1 MLDADGRPR
10 YRIDDQGSYSR
21 CRGDDPRSRWR
32 RRPLRRDRDFGI
44 LPRQVARPAAPDR
57 LPVAQGTDGRRAPR
71 AGAADRSAGKLIE
84 PAGARAMAAD
94 TARGALFRPIVPNQ
108 HSRVTYA
115 ELFFDLVFVFAVTQ
129 ISHTLLGNFTP
140 LGALQVML
148 LFLAVWWVWVYT
160 SWITNWLDPEKTPVR
175 LLLFSL
181 TLGGLVLST
190 SIPAAFD
197 GRGLWFAIAYAAM
210 QVGKTVFLWIS
221 TPRSRPLAR
230 MNAIRITAWLSMSAI
245 FWIAGGLAQGEL
257 RLVLWAIA
265 LAIEYISPAVRFW
278 IPRFGASS
286 VADWVI
292 EGGHMAERCALFV
305 IIALGESVVVT
316 GATFAELAWSA
327 ENLIAFVTVLAG
339 SIAMWWIYFHIG
351 AEAGS
356 EQISRSSEPGR
367 LARLAY
373 TYLHMPIIAGIIVSA
388 VADELVLKHPGGH
401 SDLKTVISAIGGP
414 LLFLFGT
421 ILFKHSFRGFLQ
433 LSHGFGIIALCVLAW
448 FASEL
453 SPLMLSILTTAIMI
467 VVAVWESIS
476 LQSGPAE

>member
-1 MLDADGRPR
+1 
-10 YRIDDQGSYSR
+10 
-21 CRGDDPRSRWR
+21 
-32 RRPLRRDRDFGI
+32 
-44 LPRQVARPAAPDR
+44 
-57 LPVAQGTDGRRAPR
+57 
-71 AGAADRSAGKLIE
+71 
-84 PAGARAMAAD
+84 MAAD
-94 TARGALFRPIVPNQ
+94 TARGAMFRPIVPNQ

-140 LGALQVML
+140 LGALQVTL

-175 LLLFSL
+175 LLLFAL

-197 GRGLWFAIAYAAM
+197 GRGLWFALAYAAM
-210 QVGKTVFLWIS
+210 QVGKTVFLWLS
-221 TPRSRPLAR
+221 TTSSQTLAR
-230 MNAIRITAWLSMSAI
+230 MNAIRITAWLSLSAI
-245 FWIAGGLAQGEL
+245 FWIAGGLAEGPS

-265 LAIEYISPAVRFW
+265 LVIEYISPAVRFW
-278 IPRFGASS
+278 IPRYGASS
-286 VADWVI
+286 VADWVV
-292 EGGHMAERCALFV
+292 EGGHMAERCAGFI
-305 IIALGESVVVT
+305 IIALGESIVVT
-316 GATFAELAWSA
+316 GATFAELTWTT
-327 ENLIAFVTVLAG
+327 ENVLAFVSAFVGCL
-339 SIAMWWIYFHIG
+339 AMWWIYFHKG

-373 TYLHMPIIAGIIVSA
+373 TYLHMPIVAGIIVAA

-433 LSHGFGIIALCVLAW
+433 LSHGVGIVALCVLAW

-453 SPLMLSILTTAIMI
+453 SPLVLSILTTAILIM
-467 VVAVWESIS
+467 VAVWESFS
-476 LQSGPAE
+476 LQSNPAEQRL

>member
-1 MLDADGRPR
+1 M
-10 YRIDDQGSYSR
+10 
-21 CRGDDPRSRWR
+21 
-32 RRPLRRDRDFGI
+32 
-44 LPRQVARPAAPDR
+44 
-57 LPVAQGTDGRRAPR
+57 T
-71 AGAADRSAGKLIE
+71 
-84 PAGARAMAAD
+84 D
-94 TARGALFRPIVPNQ
+94 TARGGLFRPIVPNQ

-129 ISHTLLGNFTP
+129 ISHTLLAHFTP
-140 LGALQVML
+140 LGALQVTL

-160 SWITNWLDPEKTPVR
+160 SWITNWLNPEKTPVR
-175 LLLFSL
+175 LLLFAM

-190 SIPAAFD
+190 SIPTAFD
-197 GRGLWFAIAYAAM
+197 GRALWFAIAYAAM
-210 QVGKTVFLWIS
+210 QVGKTVFLWAS
-221 TPRSRPLAR
+221 TLPSQSLAR
-230 MNAIRITAWLSMSAI
+230 ANAIRITSWLAMSAV
-245 FWIAGGLAQGEL
+245 FWIAGGLAEGPS

-278 IPRFGASS
+278 IPRYGASS
-286 VADWVI
+286 VADWVV
-292 EGGHMAERCALFV
+292 EGGHMAERCAGFI
-305 IIALGESVVVT
+305 IIALGESIVVT
-316 GATFAELAWSA
+316 GATFAELTWTT
-327 ENLIAFVTVLAG
+327 ENVLAFVSAFAG
-339 SIAMWWIYFHIG
+339 CLAMWWIYFHKG

-356 EQISRSSEPGR
+356 EQISKSSEPGR

-373 TYLHMPIIAGIIVSA
+373 TYLHMPIIAGIIVTA

-433 LSHGFGIIALCVLAW
+433 LSHGVGIVALCVLAW

-453 SPLMLSILTTAIMI
+453 SPLALSILTTSIMI

-476 LQSGPAE
+476 LQSSSAE